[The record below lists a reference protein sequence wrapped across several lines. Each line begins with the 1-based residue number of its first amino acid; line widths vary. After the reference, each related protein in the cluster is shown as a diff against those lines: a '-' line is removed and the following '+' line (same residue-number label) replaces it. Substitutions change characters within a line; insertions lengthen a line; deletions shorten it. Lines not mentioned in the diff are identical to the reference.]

1 MSDTA
6 RSAPA
11 AAVLA
16 ALSHDL
22 MAALEPDGR
31 VAWANDSWR
40 RLLGWAPEELAGVAL
55 ADLVEPA
62 DADAVRALAR
72 DGGEAVLGVSTRS
85 GGTRRMAFSAAAAEG
100 VIYVCGRDATQ
111 TRELEHELQAAED
124 RFRALT
130 EATPEAIC
138 VADGRGRITFA
149 NRGATAIFG
158 WEPHELLGQPF
169 TILVPERFRAV
180 WQGHLETFLA
190 TGYQDL
196 LGRTLELLGARKDGS
211 EFPMEAA
218 LGFWERSGR
227 SAFTGIMRDVSERN
241 ETLAALELSR
251 ARYRAL
257 VANLPQVIV
266 ALFDN
271 EERLLVMEGGQMA
284 RRGLHPGQYEG
295 RMLDDALEPGA
306 GALISPRVRAA
317 LGGAEQQFEI
327 EVRDVVY
334 EVHIAPLR
342 GDDGRAIGAVAVARD
357 ITVLREAQRS
367 LEERAR
373 ELERSNAELA
383 EFAYVA
389 SHDLSEPLRTITS
402 YLRLLRRRHGG
413 ELEGEADGYV
423 GRAIDSAERLHS
435 LIDDLLAYSRVG
447 RAERATEPVDIEAIV
462 AAIAANVTA
471 TREPTPLIEF
481 SGLPTVPGQQ
491 RALTQLLQN
500 LISNAIKFV
509 PEGTV
514 PEVRL
519 SAVLEEGAWRITVDD
534 NGIGIDPTQA
544 ERVFGMFQRLHTR
557 DAFPGTGIG
566 LAIAR
571 KVVEGHGG
579 RIWAEPRPEGGTR
592 MAFTLPGESPG

>member
-1 MSDTA
+1 MSETA

-11 AAVLA
+11 AASLA

-31 VAWANDSWR
+31 IAWANPTWR
-40 RLLGWAPEELAGVAL
+40 RLLGWAPAELAGLPL
-55 ADLVEPA
+55 AEIVDGAETLIGA
-62 DADAVRALAR
+62 
-72 DGGEAVLGVSTRS
+72 GGEAVLNVATRS
-85 GGTRRMAFSAAAAEG
+85 GGARRVAFEASTVDG
-100 VIYVCGRDATQ
+100 VTYICGRDATQ

-149 NRGATAIFG
+149 NPGATTVFG

-169 TILVPERFRAV
+169 TVLVPERFRAV
-180 WQGHLETFLA
+180 WDGHLETFLA
-190 TGYQDL
+190 TGFQDL

-241 ETLAALELSR
+241 ETLQALELSR
-251 ARYRAL
+251 ARYRAV
-257 VANLPQVIV
+257 VANLPHIIV

-271 EERLLVMEGGQMA
+271 EERLLVVEGGQMA
-284 RRGLHPGQYEG
+284 ARGLHPGQFEG
-295 RMLDDALEPGA
+295 RQLDEALPPEAAAVIG
-306 GALISPRVRAA
+306 PRVRAA
-317 LGGAEQQFEI
+317 LGGAEQQFGFESHG
-327 EVRDVVY
+327 ERY
-334 EVHIAPLR
+334 EMHIAPLR

-357 ITVLREAQRS
+357 VTALHQAQRS

-402 YLRLLRRRHGG
+402 YLRLLRRRHGDA
-413 ELEGEADGYV
+413 LAPEADGYV
-423 GRAIDSAERLHS
+423 GRAIDGAERMHT
-435 LIDDLLAYSRVG
+435 LIDDLLTYSRVG
-447 RAERATEPVDIEAIV
+447 RAERRPEPVDIGGLV
-462 AAIAANVTA
+462 AAAAANVA
-471 TREPTPLIEF
+471 AAADPPPAIEWDA
-481 SGLPTVPGQQ
+481 LPTVSGEA
-491 RALTQLLQN
+491 RALSQLLQN
-500 LISNAIKFV
+500 LISNAVKFV
-509 PEGTV
+509 PAGTV
-514 PEVRL
+514 PQVCV
-519 SAVLEEGAWRITVDD
+519 SAVREEAVWRIAVDD
-534 NGIGIDPTQA
+534 NGIGIDPAQA
-544 ERVFGMFQRLHTR
+544 ERIFGMFQRLHSR

-579 RIWAEPRPEGGTR
+579 QIWAEPRSEGGTR
-592 MAFTLPGESPG
+592 MAFTLPREPPG

>member
-31 VAWANDSWR
+31 VAWANASWR

-55 ADLVEPA
+55 ADLVEQA
-62 DADAVRALAR
+62 DADAARALAR
-72 DGGEAVLGVSTRS
+72 DGGEAVLGVATRS
-85 GGTRRMAFSAAAAEG
+85 GGARRMAFGAAPVEG
-100 VIYVCGRDATQ
+100 VMHVCGRDATQ
-111 TRELEHELQAAED
+111 TRDLEHELQAAED

-149 NRGATAIFG
+149 NQGARAIFG

-180 WQGHLETFLA
+180 WQGHLETFLT
-190 TGYQDL
+190 TGFHDL

-257 VANLPQVIV
+257 VVNLPQVIV
-266 ALFDN
+266 ALFDT

-284 RRGLHPGQYEG
+284 LRGLHPGQYEG
-295 RMLDDALEPGA
+295 RMLDEAFEPGA
-306 GALISPRVRAA
+306 RAVIGPRVRAA

-327 EVRDVVY
+327 EVHDVVY

-357 ITVLREAQRS
+357 ITALREAQRG
-367 LEERAR
+367 LEERAG

-389 SHDLSEPLRTITS
+389 SHDLSEPLRTITA
-402 YLRLLRRRHGG
+402 YLRLLQRRHGEALG
-413 ELEGEADGYV
+413 SEADAYV
-423 GRAIDSAERLHS
+423 KRAIDGAERLHT
-435 LIDDLLAYSRVG
+435 LIDDLLTYSRVG
-447 RAERATEPVDIEAIV
+447 RSERAIEPVDTAAIV

-471 TREPTPLIEF
+471 TREPTPLIEWN
-481 SGLPTVPGQQ
+481 GLPTVPGEK

-500 LISNAIKFV
+500 LISNAVKFV

-519 SAVLEEGAWRITVDD
+519 SAEFEAGAWRFAVDD
-534 NGIGIDPTQA
+534 NGIGIDPRQA
-544 ERVFGMFQRLHTR
+544 ERIFGMFQRLHTR
-557 DAFPGTGIG
+557 EAFPGTGIG
-566 LAIAR
+566 LAVAR

-579 RIWAEPRPEGGTR
+579 RIWAEPRPAGGTR
-592 MAFTLPGESPG
+592 MAFTLPGEPPG